1 MRALVSHLTRVH
13 AHIHAGIHA
22 RGRPRSRCGDAGQS
36 TAEYALILVAVTAMV
51 GVVIAYVSGDGG
63 GMITALFGAAF
74 AKMRALVGG

>member
-1 MRALVSHLTRVH
+1 MRSIPFLLCTLSSVLR
-13 AHIHAGIHA
+13 
-22 RGRPRSRCGDAGQS
+22 RRRSPDGGQS

-74 AKMRALVGG
+74 AKMRSLVGG